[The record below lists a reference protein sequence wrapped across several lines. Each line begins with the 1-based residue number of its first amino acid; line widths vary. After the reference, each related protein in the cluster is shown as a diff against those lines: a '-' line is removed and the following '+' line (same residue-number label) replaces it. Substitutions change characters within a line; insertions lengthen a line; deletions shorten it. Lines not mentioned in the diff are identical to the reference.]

1 MTNEYNMKLDFHGL
15 TKLMNSEYH
24 YLIDTLEYDLHP
36 DSNKDSL
43 IVYEYTSNLLE
54 ISNELIIN
62 NIPFSHH
69 ISEDIELSYLIIEVI
84 DIEMQYNTS
93 QL

>member
-24 YLIDTLEYDLHP
+24 FLTDTQEYELH
-36 DSNKDSL
+36 KDFDNGFTL
-43 IVYEYTSNLLE
+43 IVYEYTSNLFD
-54 ISNELIIN
+54 ISKELILN

-69 ISEDIELSYLIIEVI
+69 ISEDVELSYLII
-84 DIEMQYNTS
+84 DMS
-93 QL
+93 